1 MGDYEMGAAAWFIQP
16 SDLSSMELLGVLK
29 LFITIGLLILAITV
43 VGIIV
48 WLCLAERKDSG
59 K

>member
-1 MGDYEMGAAAWFIQP
+1 MGAAAWFIQP
-16 SDLSSMELLGVLK
+16 SDLSSLELLRELK
-29 LFITIGLLILAITV
+29 PFMTIGLLILGATV

-48 WLCLAERKDSG
+48 WLCLTERKDSG